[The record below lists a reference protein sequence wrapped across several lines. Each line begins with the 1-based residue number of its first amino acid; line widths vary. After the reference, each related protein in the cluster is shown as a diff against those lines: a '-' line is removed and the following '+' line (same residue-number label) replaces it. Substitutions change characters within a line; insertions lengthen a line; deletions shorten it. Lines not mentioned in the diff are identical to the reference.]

1 MTGPGRAGACLDEGV
16 RTSTII
22 RPRQHAVAGVCAG
35 LAEHTGLPLSV
46 VRAGACVLTATGGAG
61 ALLYVW
67 LWATTP
73 VAGVDARAVRSPLTR
88 AAAPAEGTS
97 AEGAEA
103 GPARGPRGQD
113 PQGRSALGRAP
124 VTEIL
129 LGLALLLAGGAMVAS
144 RLGAQIPLAFFVP
157 AVFVLSGA
165 GLAWRQ
171 LHELRV
177 GRSSGPSAQIA
188 RVAGA
193 LALVVLGILLFFV
206 SDADPNVWTVF
217 VAAASVLLGV
227 GVVLAPWA
235 VRLVHD
241 LAEERS
247 ARAREVERAEFA
259 AHLHDSVL
267 QTLALIQ
274 QKAEPGSEVSRLA
287 RGQERELRSWLFAES
302 TDRGADGPLDLAA
315 ELRRAAVQCE
325 QEHAA
330 RIDVVATGRTV
341 LEAPEG
347 LIAAAREA
355 MLNAARHA
363 GGAISV
369 FSEVTDGMLEVTVSD
384 RGAGFDLESIGPER
398 LGVRESIIGR
408 MRRLGGSAR
417 IQPGPGGTGTRVVL
431 RLPRALSEQATSV
444 SEPAPPAL
452 PAPAL
457 RPPST
462 AASPSE
468 QELR

>member
-1 MTGPGRAGACLDEGV
+1 M
-16 RTSTII
+16 RTTRII

-35 LAEHTGLPLSV
+35 LAEHTGLPLAA

-73 VAGVDARAVRSPLTR
+73 LAGADSPAPRASLTR
-88 AAAPAEGTS
+88 AASPATAG
-97 AEGAEA
+97 AAGAEDDQA
-103 GPARGPRGQD
+103 HGQVRSGPSS
-113 PQGRSALGRAP
+113 RSALGRAP

-157 AVFVLSGA
+157 AVFVLIGA

-171 LHELRV
+171 LHELRI
-177 GRSSGPSAQIA
+177 GRASGPSAQVA

-206 SDADPNVWTVF
+206 SDAEPNVWTVF
-217 VAAASVLLGV
+217 VAATSVLLGV

-235 VRLVHD
+235 VRLVRD
-241 LAEERS
+241 LAEERA

-274 QKAEPGSEVSRLA
+274 QKAEPGSEASRLA
-287 RGQERELRSWLFAES
+287 RGQERELRSWLFAETAGS
-302 TDRGADGPLDLAA
+302 GTAGPLDLAA
-315 ELRRAAVQCE
+315 ELRRAAMQCE
-325 QEHAA
+325 QEHAV
-330 RIDVVATGRTV
+330 RIDVVTTGRAV
-341 LEAPEG
+341 PEAPEG
-347 LIAAAREA
+347 LLAAAREA

-363 GGAISV
+363 GGTISV
-369 FSEVTDGMLEVTVSD
+369 YSEASDGMLEVTVSD
-384 RGAGFDLESIGPER
+384 RGPGFDLASIGPER

-431 RLPRALSEQATSV
+431 RLPRAQGAGET
-444 SEPAPPAL
+444 E
-452 PAPAL
+452 
-457 RPPST
+457 RST
-462 AASPSE
+462 AASAPTTTVPSP
-468 QELR
+468 QEHR